1 MTKPLDPRTL
11 PDLIKRPIITEK
23 ATLLMETNQYV
34 FDVSPK
40 ATKPEIKAAVEQVF
54 DVKVISV
61 NTSTPPRKKNGSGAS
76 SVTRANTNGPLSV
89 WPRVTPF
96 RCSQTCNPDV

>member
-11 PDLIKRPIITEK
+11 SDLIKRPIITEK

-61 NTSTPPRKKNGSGAS
+61 NTSTPPRKKKRVGRFVGYKSQYK
-76 SVTRANTNGPLSV
+76 RAIVRLAEGDSIPL
-89 WPRVTPF
+89 F
-96 RCSQTCNPDV
+96 PDV